1 MSARDLY
8 HANIKN
14 ALIKDGWTIT
24 DDPLRLRWAQGE
36 KDMYVDLGADK
47 LLTAEKA
54 KRKIA
59 VEVKSFVGRSQ
70 IRDLQ
75 QAVGQ
80 YILYLDVLSQ
90 VEPDRELYLAIHEE
104 VFDDLFE
111 EPIGQLLLE
120 KQRLKLIVF
129 NRHAE
134 VILEWLPK

>member
-1 MSARDLY
+1 MIA
-8 HANIKN
+8 
-14 ALIKDGWTIT
+14 T
-24 DDPLRLRWAQGE
+24 
-36 KDMYVDLGADK
+36 
-47 LLTAEKA
+47 KA

-80 YILYLDVLSQ
+80 YTLYLDVMSE

-104 VFDDLFE
+104 VFTDLSY
-111 EPIGQLLLE
+111 EPIGQLLLK

>member
-24 DDPLRLRWAQGE
+24 DDPLRLRWGK

-47 LLTAEKA
+47 LLTAKKA

-104 VFDDLFE
+104 IFEDLFE
-111 EPIGQLLLE
+111 EPIGQLLLK

>member
-1 MSARDLY
+1 MPRLA
-8 HANIKN
+8 
-14 ALIKDGWTIT
+14 DGWTIT
-24 DDPLRLRWAQGE
+24 DDPLRLRWGK
-36 KDMYVDLGADK
+36 KDMYVDLGAHK

-80 YILYLDVLSQ
+80 YTLYLDVMSE
-90 VEPDRELYLAIHEE
+90 VEPDRELYLAVHEE
-104 VFDDLFE
+104 VFDDIFE

-120 KQRLKLIVF
+120 KQRLKLIIF

-134 VILEWLPK
+134 VILPFGFRDADSTPSA

>member
-8 HANIKN
+8 HANIRN

-24 DDPLRLRWAQGE
+24 DDPLRLRWGK

-80 YILYLDVLSQ
+80 YILYLDVLSK

-134 VILEWLPK
+134 VIVEWLPK